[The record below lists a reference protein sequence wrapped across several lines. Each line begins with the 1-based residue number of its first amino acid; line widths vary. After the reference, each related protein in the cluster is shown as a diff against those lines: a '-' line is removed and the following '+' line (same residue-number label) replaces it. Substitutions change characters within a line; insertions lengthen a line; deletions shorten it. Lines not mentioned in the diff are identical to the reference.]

1 MRVVFSERAFIE
13 LLAETY
19 EKISTETGGVFLG
32 YYENETWY
40 IVECLDP
47 GPKSIFEV
55 AYFEYDENYVQ
66 HLINKVARIY
76 KRNLSLLGL
85 WHRHPGSFDIFSS
98 TDDGT
103 NLKYA
108 QLAPQGAISALVNID
123 PKFRLTMYHVS
134 NPLRYKKI
142 QFEVNNTMFPED
154 ILSLHSINDY
164 ISFINNNGKEKFKRV
179 NVKPSI
185 SFSEIISRVCKTIG
199 KFAGEKYE
207 EEILH
212 AVKDEDYFDIISE
225 VTFDDLE
232 FLANDVRLNLNMQKE
247 YNFICLLDKD
257 DNDAKIYFSYIRNLK
272 QCVFIYQNNC
282 YKYRKGLIKDILS
295 EQPKKTKGFLNNIR
309 KFFNGEDES
318 DE

>member
-55 AYFEYDENYVQ
+55 AYFEYDEKYVQ

-85 WHRHPGSFDIFSS
+85 WHRHPGSFDVFST

-103 NLKYA
+103 NSKYA

-134 NPLRYKKI
+134 NPLRYRKI
-142 QFEVNNTMFPED
+142 QYEVNDAMFPRD
-154 ILSLHSINDY
+154 ILCLHNIDDY
-164 ISFINNNGKEKFKRV
+164 ISFINNNDKEIFKRV

-185 SFSEIISRVCKTIG
+185 TFNEIISRVCKTIG
-199 KFAGEKYE
+199 EFSGEKYE
-207 EEILH
+207 GEILQ
-212 AVKDEDYFDIISE
+212 AVKDEDYYDIISD

-257 DNDAKIYFSYIRNLK
+257 DNEAKIYFSYIRSLK

-295 EQPKKTKGFLNNIR
+295 EPPKKAKGFLNNIR
-309 KFFNGEDES
+309 KFFIGEDES
-318 DE
+318 NE